1 MPFSIVRREI
11 TKMKVD
17 AVVTFISKPGL
28 FREGKVTV
36 EPSNSQLAKYLVRV

>member
-1 MPFSIVRREI
+1 MPLKIVHGEI
-11 TKMKVD
+11 AKMRVD